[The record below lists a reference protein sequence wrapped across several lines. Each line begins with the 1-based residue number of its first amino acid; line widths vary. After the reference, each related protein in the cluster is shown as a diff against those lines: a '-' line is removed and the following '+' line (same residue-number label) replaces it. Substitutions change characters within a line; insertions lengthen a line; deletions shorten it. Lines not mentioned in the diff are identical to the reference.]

1 MTKKQKIEKDKKAE
15 EKILEAAR
23 KVFTQKGYS
32 ATRTRDIA
40 EESGLNLA
48 LLNYY
53 FRSKENL
60 FEIIMMEKMKGLF
73 GVLVPVL
80 NDVSLSLD
88 EKLKL
93 IAYNYIELLSK
104 NPDLPIFVLSEIRN
118 NPEGFAKSFEA
129 SKLLK
134 EAHFIKQLHERR
146 PDLHP
151 IQILFSLLGMVIF
164 PFIARPVFVNSGL
177 LAENQ
182 FGMLMEQRK
191 VLVPIW
197 IKAVLETKS
206 HNS

>member
-23 KVFTQKGYS
+23 KVFTQKGYA

-40 EESGLNLA
+40 EEAGLNLA

-73 GVLVPVL
+73 GVLVPIM
-80 NDVSLSLD
+80 NNVSMSLE
-88 EKLKL
+88 EKLQL
-93 IAYNYIELLSK
+93 ITYNYIEMLST

-118 NPEGFAKSFEA
+118 NPEGFAKNFEA
-129 SKLLK
+129 GKLLK

-151 IQILFSLLGMVIF
+151 IQFMFSLLGMVIF
-164 PFIARPVFVNSGL
+164 PFIAKPVFVTSGL
-177 LAENQ
+177 LPENQ
-182 FGMLMEQRK
+182 FAMLMEQRK
-191 VLVPIW
+191 VMVPVW
-197 IKAVLETKS
+197 IKTMLETKL
-206 HNS
+206 NNI